1 MLLAH
6 LVPGYFAAALSQPR
20 WQSHWRTEQRALLWA
35 VALGST
41 FAPDLDVIYNLLF
54 RGFINHSLLWTHSL
68 WPQLSIGVFWWLL
81 WRTGRWPYLQTLL
94 WLAVIGGLSHL
105 LLDVIVHGTP
115 LFYPFSRAMIGF
127 PPPRVVEGGLWAY
140 LTDPIFLLEPLLFG
154 LAALHWL
161 VRKAMPRRRKRIALA
176 TLSIMLLLVFISYWA
191 WLPVLQNWAA
201 A

>member
-68 WPQLSIGVFWWLL
+68 WPQLSLGVLWWLL

-105 LLDVIVHGTP
+105 VLDVIVHGTP
-115 LFYPFSRAMIGF
+115 LFYPLSLAMIGY
-127 PPPRVVEGGLWAY
+127 PPARVVVGGFWAY
-140 LTDPIFLLEPLLFG
+140 ITDPIFLGEPLLWT
-154 LAALHWL
+154 LLIIHWGW
-161 VRKAMPRRRKRIALA
+161 KQ
-176 TLSIMLLLVFISYWA
+176 A
-191 WLPVLQNWAA
+191 WLPFSRTRWVVAVAASFLLLASVFLYWLLVLQSLI
-201 A
+201 

>member
-1 MLLAH
+1 MLLTH

-20 WQSHWRTEQRALLWA
+20 WQPRWRTEQRALLWI

-68 WPQLSIGVFWWLL
+68 WPQLSLGVLWWLL

-105 LLDVIVHGTP
+105 LLDVLVHGTP
-115 LFYPFSRAMIGF
+115 LFYPLSLAMIGY
-127 PPPRVVEGGLWAY
+127 PPARVVVGGFWAY
-140 LTDPIFLLEPLLFG
+140 ITDPIFLAEPFLW
-154 LAALHWL
+154 A
-161 VRKAMPRRRKRIALA
+161 
-176 TLSIMLLLVFISYWA
+176 LLLIHWGWKQSWLPFSRTRWVVAVAASFLLLASVFLY
-191 WLPVLQNWAA
+191 WLPVLQSLI
-201 A
+201 

>member
-1 MLLAH
+1 MLLTH
-6 LVPGYFAAALSQPR
+6 LVPGYFLAQSAQTRYPTEVRR
-20 WQSHWRTEQRALLWA
+20 WRRGLMWA
-35 VALGST
+35 TAFT
-41 FAPDLDVIYNLLF
+41 FTVLPDSDVIYNIVW
-54 RGFINHSLLWTHSL
+54 RGFANHSWLWAHSL
-68 WPQLSIGVFWWLL
+68 FGYLGLL
-81 WRTGRWPYLQTLL
+81 ALGMGLRGLRRLPFCSLL
-94 WLAVIGGLSHL
+94 LMLAGGAGLSHL
-105 LLDVIVHGTP
+105 LLDVIAHGTP